1 MADRLTQLQDCLD
14 QVQPSL
20 HPSPS
25 PLPPLLPQTP
35 NHTHPANHP
44 QASNPILRLPP
55 LHNNAPPL
63 RLPPWRPPSPPTFSA
78 AIKELAHDLVLK
90 QQQIEAII
98 NSLPAIEK
106 SEEEQVARIRELDV
120 EVRAM
125 EAERVGVLAMKEE
138 LLARVE
144 GVIGRVSVGRG

>member
-1 MADRLTQLQDCLD
+1 M
-14 QVQPSL
+14 
-20 HPSPS
+20 
-25 PLPPLLPQTP
+25 
-35 NHTHPANHP
+35 
-44 QASNPILRLPP
+44 
-55 LHNNAPPL
+55 
-63 RLPPWRPPSPPTFSA
+63 
-78 AIKELAHDLVLK
+78 LK

-125 EAERVGVLAMKEE
+125 EGEREGVLALKEE